1 MNINDGLKKIRKEY
15 GKTQQDV
22 ESETG
27 IKRAYIGAIET
38 GTRTP
43 KEDTLEKIL
52 SIYNISEVDFLIDYC
67 GVKRNMKPET
77 TFDLLNEENQKQVSE
92 YIEFLLS
99 RQSFK

>member
-1 MNINDGLKKIRKEY
+1 MNINDGLKKIRKEH

-27 IKRAYIGAIET
+27 INRAYIGAIET

-67 GVKRNMKPET
+67 GVKRSMKPDT
-77 TFDLLNEENQKQVSE
+77 NFDLLNEENQKQVSD
-92 YIEFLLS
+92 YIEFLLA